1 MLMSFVFLTYYF
13 ILFTFYFAVCARQK
27 VVDQIIAL
35 VNEEIITR
43 SDLLWSLAMD
53 PQAPNPAEGVSSDL
67 LRQKLD
73 VLIDQRLI
81 AQEARRV
88 PTAEITAEDIN
99 QPRAAL
105 IRDFKSETIYR

>member
-1 MLMSFVFLTYYF
+1 MDLRRS
-13 ILFTFYFAVCARQK
+13 ILILILCLPFSAGAAPRQK

-35 VNEEIITR
+35 VNDDLITR

-53 PQAPNPAEGVSSDL
+53 PQAPNPGEGVSSDL

-99 QPRAAL
+99 QRRAAL
-105 IRDFKSETIYR
+105 IRDFKSEKIF